1 MGLSDLARFNF
12 LSDSMTS
19 LIKSTS
25 LTSYPELVKEL
36 GGDSDALLQ
45 RHNIDPRMP
54 YSDSGVIAYSALNS
68 LLETAE
74 EELDCP
80 DFALQLAERQSPM
93 ILGPL
98 AFIAQSS
105 ASVGEAIASIG
116 KYLHIY
122 SPAIQMELDTQSN
135 PALPRMLF
143 ELRLPAV
150 VRQRQTIELT
160 LAMAHKTLQMLY
172 GPSFRA
178 ESIWFRNTSPLSQAR
193 YQRFFKARAYFGQSC
208 NALVMR
214 EEHLSKKIDQRNV
227 QLHDT
232 LIKFVSSIAAENPM
246 SLSAQ
251 VERLIQRL
259 LPTQRCTLPLIAERL
274 GIYGRSLQRSLAE
287 ENLLFEDMVDGIRR
301 ELADRY
307 LVEARMPMA
316 QIAGLL
322 GYAEQSS
329 FNRAC
334 RRWHGLAPRERRDQ
348 VRQNR

>member
-1 MGLSDLARFNF
+1 
-12 LSDSMTS
+12 MTS

-25 LTSYPELVKEL
+25 LTGYPDLVKEL
-36 GGDSDALLQ
+36 GGDPDTLLR

-54 YSDSGVIAYSALNS
+54 YSDSGVIPYSALNS

-74 EELDCP
+74 EELGCP

-105 ASVGEAIASIG
+105 ASVGEAIASID

-122 SPAIQMELDTQSN
+122 SPAIRMEVDTQSN
-135 PALPRMLF
+135 PTRPRLLF
-143 ELRLPAV
+143 ELGLPAV
-150 VRQRQTIELT
+150 VRQRQAIELT
-160 LAMAHKTLQMLY
+160 LAMTHKTLQMLF
-172 GPSFRA
+172 GASFHA
-178 ESIWFRNTSPLSQAR
+178 ESILFRNTSPVSQLR
-193 YQRFFKARAYFGQSC
+193 YQRFFNARTYFGQAC

-214 EEHLSKKIDQRNV
+214 EEHFNKKIDQHNV
-227 QLHDT
+227 QLHNT
-232 LIKFVSSIAAENPM
+232 LVNFVSSIAAENPM
-246 SLSAQ
+246 SIARQ
-251 VERLIQRL
+251 VEQLIQRL
-259 LPTQRCTLPLIAERL
+259 LPTQRCTLPLIAEQL
-274 GIYGRSLQRSLAE
+274 GIYGRSLQRRLAE
-287 ENLLFEDMVDGIRR
+287 ESLLFEDMVDNIRR

-307 LVEARMPMA
+307 LAEARMPMA

-334 RRWHGLAPRERRDQ
+334 RRWHGIAPRERRDE
-348 VRQNR
+348 VRQIR